1 MAHPLMCVGAAII
14 EVIGLSP
21 TETADKG
28 EGRWVGLN
36 VFGGEPFFQ
45 PTGLN
50 EATLTLS
57 LATRMHVVGGAE
69 AIALLKRHRDRQD
82 AVPVLRLSAG
92 AVGFAAGADY
102 LGMFGVRKVE
112 DTESVIAPTGRGHRS
127 AVEVELV
134 ALGDAEGAWT

>member
-21 TETADKG
+21 TEVADKG
-28 EGRWVGLN
+28 EGRWTAMS
-36 VFGGEPFFQ
+36 VFGGEPFYQ

-50 EATLTLS
+50 ERTLTLT
-57 LATRMHVVGGAE
+57 LATRLHVLGGGE
-69 AIALLKRHRDRQD
+69 AIALLKAHRDRQD
-82 AVPVLRLSAG
+82 AVPVLRL
-92 AVGFAAGADY
+92 AAGAY
-102 LGMFGVRKVE
+102 GVAPGAEFLGMFGVRKVE

-134 ALGDAEGAWT
+134 AIGAAEGMFG